1 MIPYNKN
8 IVQCQIKV
16 YGIPN
21 QVIAS
26 QIIFLSTNINPV
38 SDEFIQDPVDQPFYV
53 LLTFSSKKEAKEVHR
68 LFGSQYEFD
77 QIKYQNAL
85 YIQDVNINN
94 YEELNYLKQNLI
106 VLKNTSRGSLTQTYE
121 TSSER
126 TQQLQKLQESLH
138 RYQLKDQVKYHDL
151 VQQILQVLFDIGQF
165 LPTEVA
171 YGDLLQLLEKKMLSI
186 MEYVEALG
194 ELNDKERMKHVLQL
208 LNTFLNAIISGSNVL
223 LEIRLFCLGDSP
235 IPLPVYKIR
244 NKIMKNA
251 ASPFMIFESA
261 PGSGKTLMISAFIS
275 QLPQVLKYK
284 KRLYITQSTD
294 MKVQQTAK
302 ALRNILGNKQT
313 ISTKPEKQSSI
324 CVCTPIQLIKHIY
337 NNPKLIQD
345 GMFIL
350 DDFQTRSVALD
361 FIFAKLIKS
370 NQDLLN
376 IQPYQFIVVTN
387 TIDND
392 ILCYL
397 PYQTEIA
404 QRIENLSMFN
414 VVEIHL
420 DNLHDSDNLQQSTI
434 NISYQFIV
442 EFVQSMQNGEKQIGN
457 ILCFSSGQSECNQIC
472 ETLIQMF
479 KEDENITCLDF
490 AQFKNMNAPD
500 TYAKIKELM
509 ENKNSLFV
517 VPISVYGQ
525 TPESDNSIL
534 FATVPD
540 DIKDRFVKVVVG
552 SNMDESCS
560 FVEDVI
566 VVVDSGVVQEF
577 SWDEE
582 MKINIV
588 QEKKVSDSVRNFRKN
603 LAARTRVGYACIIEN
618 QELEEQQPE
627 IQRLDLKHAI
637 LLFKE
642 IDIEWNDNVLDRL
655 PSSPDRINIANS
667 LNVLQIMQALDSQN
681 QITEKGL
688 RLLKYQ
694 NIEPVIACV
703 FERLLKEGD
712 IFLLISVIA
721 HSYITCQS
729 NLITNIFS
737 KTACENFTEE
747 SDLATL
753 VKCFISIE
761 QQKSQTRKQYCV
773 NNGFNYSVYIQ
784 IRQQVQYVF
793 DTIINSNKGQL
804 FEIVENDN
812 IIENRVESEVE
823 VDYFN
828 NFIVQIDQNQIL
840 TVLDLYVQY
849 LVEIR
854 QEIDQSN
861 IQINNFACVQNT
873 QTIPQQ
879 KYYQVLQND
888 LKNYI
893 ICGSRPG
900 CKNIIAHSQVF
911 FYSLSY
917 NKKSGVYYGQFMHR
931 LQNSYKCSYSVSVP
945 QNAIMLPFTKMLVSQ
960 FFENNLDYNFIMK
973 MIVRTNSDQIEFLA
987 ESLDKKSLYYTVDR
1001 QINQTTINIMNQI
1014 VKRIIQISAVCP
1026 TTLISRYPGLPDYY
1040 VEFFQTDNKSDARF
1054 IQKQANN
1061 ENLAP
1066 FAYSLNQKAVQLLV
1080 HSKVEFKISYVFDL
1094 KMNHATFREY
1104 GYSHD
1109 FNYTGDHVSRS
1120 RNGNVVNQLII
1131 IADKKIQ
1138 ELPQLKWM
1146 GQLDERQVPL
1156 QYVLKDKSAETQSS
1170 QAAGNQGQYLPFN
1183 IASKDLQKHPQI
1195 IQDIKEL
1202 VREMNIN
1209 NVDFTQ
1215 NGFTGNANNI
1225 QRIIH
1230 EVNSG
1235 FPLNLSLKEIRYYN
1249 IPRVQIESIVSSYV
1263 DAQIIFGKNNSI
1275 IVHSSLYE
1283 EINNKILD
1291 LLDNNQDN
1299 LISFMSCGND
1309 VCLPNTMS
1317 ISSIVNKELKC
1328 TFYCPGCIQSQLE
1341 NQVKEAEIQIKLGE
1355 GEENNGKFISFFFE
1369 NQEFMQLALQILNKT
1384 GELVSH
1390 HNKDFKFCPICNK
1403 LATKCGTAGV
1413 DTLLYSCV
1421 TCNHKWCSDCGD
1433 WHKPGK
1439 TCVGLGNNKRCPGCK
1454 SVTEKIDGCNRIKC
1468 PCGTYWCWVC
1478 GTFAG
1483 ATAQIVYQHLTTAH
1497 GGYW

>member
-1 MIPYNKN
+1 MNGQNNQSNRPLTVNNQKTVRIQELKALKNNLRKYELKNK
-8 IVQCQIKV
+8 
-16 YGIPN
+16 
-21 QVIAS
+21 A
-26 QIIFLSTNINPV
+26 
-38 SDEFIQDPVDQPFYV
+38 
-53 LLTFSSKKEAKEVHR
+53 
-68 LFGSQYEFD
+68 
-77 QIKYQNAL
+77 
-85 YIQDVNINN
+85 
-94 YEELNYLKQNLI
+94 KQNELA
-106 VLKNTSRGSLTQTYE
+106 
-121 TSSER
+121 
-126 TQQLQKLQESLH
+126 
-138 RYQLKDQVKYHDL
+138 
-151 VQQILQVLFDIGQF
+151 QQIQQTILDISYF

-171 YGDLLQLLEKKMLSI
+171 YGDLLQLLQRKMLSI

-194 ELNDKERMKHVLQL
+194 ELNDKQRMMHVLQL

-244 NKIMKNA
+244 NKIMQNL

-275 QLPQVLKYK
+275 QLPQVVQDK

-294 MKVQQTAK
+294 MKAQQTVVSLK
-302 ALRNILGNKQT
+302 NILGK
-313 ISTKPEKQSSI
+313 TKINAKPWQKSNI

-337 NNPKLIQD
+337 NNAECIQD

-361 FIFAKLIKS
+361 FMFAKLFENQKNIK
-370 NQDLLN
+370 
-376 IQPYQFIVVTN
+376 IPYQFVVVTN
-387 TIDND
+387 IIHSD
-392 ILCYL
+392 IIKKF
-397 PYQTEIA
+397 PQNQYQLMQKI
-404 QRIENLSMFN
+404 INPSLYN
-414 VVEIHL
+414 VVEIRPVS
-420 DNLHDSDNLQQSTI
+420 NNLQQSTADI
-434 NISYQFIV
+434 PGEFIV
-442 EFVQSMQNGEKQIGN
+442 NFIKSIQRGDKQIGN
-457 ILCFSSGQSECNQIC
+457 ILCFSSGQAECDQIC

-479 KEDENITCLDF
+479 KEDQNITCLDF

-500 TYAKIKELM
+500 TYAKIKELVG
-509 ENKNSLFV
+509 NKNSLFV

-534 FATVPD
+534 FAAVPD

-560 FVEDVI
+560 FVDDVI
-566 VVVDSGVVQEF
+566 LVVDSGVVQEL
-577 SWDEE
+577 SWNEK

-603 LAARTRVGYACIIEN
+603 LAARTRVGYACVIEN

-637 LLFKE
+637 LIFKE
-642 IDIEWNDNVLDRL
+642 SQIEWTTQVLNKL
-655 PSSPDRINIANS
+655 PSSPNRNNITNS
-667 LNVLQIMQALDSQN
+667 MKILKTIQALDSQN

-761 QQKSQTRKQYCV
+761 QQKSQTRKQYCI

-784 IRQQVQYVF
+784 MRQQVQYVF
-793 DTIINSNKGQL
+793 DTIITSNKGQL

-828 NFIVQIDQNQIL
+828 NFIVRIDQNQIL

-861 IQINNFACVQNT
+861 IQINNFACVQNI

-917 NKKSGVYYGQFMHR
+917 NKKSGMYYGQFMHR

-973 MIVRTNSDQIEFLA
+973 MILRTNSDQTEFLA

-1001 QINQTTINIMNQI
+1001 QINQTTVSIMNQI
-1014 VKRIIQISAVCP
+1014 VKRIVQISAVCP

-1061 ENLAP
+1061 ENVAP
-1066 FAYSLNQKAVQLLV
+1066 FAYSLNQKSVQLLV

-1094 KMNHATFREY
+1094 KMNHVTFREY

-1138 ELPQLKWM
+1138 ELPQLKWVD
-1146 GQLDERQVPL
+1146 QLDERQVPL
-1156 QYVLKDKSAETQSS
+1156 QYILKDKSAETQSS

-1202 VREMNIN
+1202 IREMNIN

-1215 NGFTGNANNI
+1215 NGFTGDANNI

-1235 FPLNLSLKEIRYYN
+1235 YPVQLSLSEIRYYN

-1263 DAQIIFGKNNSI
+1263 VAQIIFRRNSI

-1283 EINNKILD
+1283 EINNKVLD

-1309 VCLPNTMS
+1309 MCLPNTTS
-1317 ISSIVNKELKC
+1317 ISSIVNKQLKC

-1413 DTLLYSCV
+1413 DTLLYSCA

-1439 TCVGLGNNKRCPGCK
+1439 TCDQLGNMQRCPNCK
-1454 SVTEKIDGCNRIKC
+1454 ILFEKDGGCNHITCKC
-1468 PCGTYWCWVC
+1468 GAHWCYVC
-1478 GTFAG
+1478 GKQYTQD
-1483 ATAQIVYQHLTTAH
+1483 TIYPHLTQVH
-1497 GGYW
+1497 GGYFTQ

>member
-1 MIPYNKN
+1 MNGQN
-8 IVQCQIKV
+8 
-16 YGIPN
+16 N
-21 QVIAS
+21 QFNRPFTVNNLNVVKS
-26 QIIFLSTNINPV
+26 QELKAF
-38 SDEFIQDPVDQPFYV
+38 Q
-53 LLTFSSKKEAKEVHR
+53 EALK
-68 LFGSQYEFD
+68 
-77 QIKYQNAL
+77 
-85 YIQDVNINN
+85 N
-94 YEELNYLKQNLI
+94 YE
-106 VLKNTSRGSLTQTYE
+106 
-121 TSSER
+121 
-126 TQQLQKLQESLH
+126 
-138 RYQLKDQVKYHDL
+138 LKDGVKDNEL
-151 VQQILQVLFDIGQF
+151 VKQILQVILDISEC
-165 LPTEVA
+165 LPENIA
-171 YGDLLQLLEKKMLSI
+171 YGDLLQLLERKMLSI

-194 ELNDKERMKHVLQL
+194 ELNDKERMIHVLQL

-223 LEIRLFCLGDSP
+223 LDIRLFCLGDSP

-244 NKIMKNA
+244 NRIMKNA
-251 ASPFMIFESA
+251 ASAFMMFESA

-275 QLPQVLKYK
+275 QLPQVLKDK
-284 KRLYITQSTD
+284 KRLYITQSTEI
-294 MKVQQTAK
+294 KVQQTAK
-302 ALRNILGNKQT
+302 TLRNILGKTFKINA
-313 ISTKPEKQSSI
+313 KPEKESNI
-324 CVCTPIQLIKHIY
+324 CVCTPIQLIQHIY
-337 NNPKLIQD
+337 NNPKLIQG

-361 FIFAKLIKS
+361 FMFAKLIQ
-370 NQDLLN
+370 NQKLLN
-376 IQPYQFIVVTN
+376 VPYQFIVVTN
-387 TIDND
+387 IINND
-392 ILCYL
+392 ILNYL
-397 PYQTEIA
+397 PQNQSQLIIH
-404 QRIENLSMFN
+404 IESQSLFN
-414 VVEIHL
+414 VVEAHPDCKI
-420 DNLHDSDNLQQSTI
+420 LQQSTVD
-434 NISYQFIV
+434 ISCDSIQEFIYNT
-442 EFVQSMQNGEKQIGN
+442 QNCQMDITGN
-457 ILCFSSGQSECNQIC
+457 ILCFSSSQVECDQIN
-472 ETLIQMF
+472 ENLIQIF
-479 KEDENITCLDF
+479 KEDQNITCLDF

-517 VPISVYGQ
+517 VPICVSGQ

-534 FATVPD
+534 FTAVPD
-540 DIKDRFVKVVVG
+540 DIKDRFVKVVIG

-566 VVVDSGVVQEF
+566 LVVDSGVVQEL
-577 SWDEE
+577 SWDDE
-582 MKINIV
+582 MKMNIV

-603 LAARTRVGYACIIEN
+603 LAARTRKGYACVIEN
-618 QELEEQQPE
+618 PELEEQQPE
-627 IQRLDLKHAI
+627 IQRLDLKQAI
-637 LLFKE
+637 LEFKE
-642 IDIEWNDNVLDRL
+642 NKIEWTAQVLNKL
-655 PSSPDRINIANS
+655 PSSPNRINITNS
-667 LNVLQIMQALDSQN
+667 LKILKTIYALDSQN
-681 QITEKGL
+681 QITEQGL

-729 NLITNIFS
+729 NLITDIFS
-737 KTACENFTEE
+737 KSACENFTEE

-761 QQKSQTRKQYCV
+761 QQKSQTRKQYCI

-793 DTIINSNKGQL
+793 DTIITSNKGQL

-828 NFIVQIDQNQIL
+828 NFIVRIDQNQIL

-861 IQINNFACVQNT
+861 IQINNFACVQNI

-900 CKNIIAHSQVF
+900 CKNIIAYSQVF

-973 MIVRTNSDQIEFLA
+973 MILRTNSDQTEFLA

-1001 QINQTTINIMNQI
+1001 QINQSTVSIMNQI
-1014 VKRIIQISAVCP
+1014 VKRIVQISAVCP

-1061 ENLAP
+1061 ENVAP
-1066 FAYSLNQKAVQLLV
+1066 FAYSLNQKSVQLLV

-1109 FNYTGDHVSRS
+1109 FNYTGDQVSRS

-1131 IADKKIQ
+1131 ISDKQIQ
-1138 ELPQLKWM
+1138 ELPQLKWV

-1170 QAAGNQGQYLPFN
+1170 QSSGNQGQYLPFN

-1202 VREMNIN
+1202 IQLLKIRDVN
-1209 NVDFTQ
+1209 FTQ

-1225 QRIIH
+1225 QRIIN

-1249 IPRVQIESIVSSYV
+1249 IPRVQIESIVSSFV
-1263 DAQIIFGKNNSI
+1263 DAQIRFGRNNSI

-1283 EINNKILD
+1283 EINNQILD

-1309 VCLPNTMS
+1309 ICLPNTTS
-1317 ISSIVNKELKC
+1317 IASIVGKELKYQ
-1328 TFYCPGCIQSQLE
+1328 FYCEDCIQLMLQKQLQE
-1341 NQVKEAEIQIKLGE
+1341 GEMQIKLGSGIE
-1355 GEENNGKFISFFFE
+1355 HNGKFISFF
-1369 NQEFMQLALQILNKT
+1369 LQSRKLRETATNILLRT
-1384 GELVSH
+1384 GELKAH
-1390 HNKDFKFCPICNK
+1390 FNKEFKFCNRCNQVGI
-1403 LATKCGTAGV
+1403 KCGTPGI
-1413 DTLLYSCV
+1413 DQLLYSCNR
-1421 TCNHKWCSDCGD
+1421 CNHKWCSECGE
-1433 WHKPGK
+1433 WHKSGEK
-1439 TCVGLGNNKRCPGCK
+1439 CVNIGNHKRCPYCK
-1454 SVTEKIDGCNRIKC
+1454 IYFEKLDKTTCNHIEC
-1468 PCGTYWCWVC
+1468 VC
-1478 GTFAG
+1478 GAHWCYICGKQFEYME
-1483 ATAQIVYQHLTTAH
+1483 IYPHMHKAH
-1497 GGYW
+1497 GGTHTEE

>member
-1 MIPYNKN
+1 MNGQNNQFNRPFTVNNLN
-8 IVQCQIKV
+8 IVK
-16 YGIPN
+16 
-21 QVIAS
+21 S
-26 QIIFLSTNINPV
+26 QELK
-38 SDEFIQDPVDQPFYV
+38 EFQET
-53 LLTFSSKKEAKEVHR
+53 LK
-68 LFGSQYEFD
+68 
-77 QIKYQNAL
+77 
-85 YIQDVNINN
+85 N
-94 YEELNYLKQNLI
+94 YE
-106 VLKNTSRGSLTQTYE
+106 
-121 TSSER
+121 
-126 TQQLQKLQESLH
+126 
-138 RYQLKDQVKYHDL
+138 LKDQAKDNELVK
-151 VQQILQVLFDIGQF
+151 QILQVILDISEC
-165 LPTEVA
+165 LPENIA
-171 YGDLLQLLEKKMLSI
+171 YGDLLQLLEKKMLSLI
-186 MEYVEALG
+186 LYVEELG
-194 ELNDKERMKHVLQL
+194 ELNDKARMTHVLQL
-208 LNTFLNAIISGSNVL
+208 LNTFLNAIISGSSVL

-244 NKIMKNA
+244 NRIMKNA
-251 ASPFMIFESA
+251 ASAFMMFESA

-275 QLPQVLKYK
+275 QLPQVLKDK

-302 ALRNILGNKQT
+302 ALRNILGKQQT
-313 ISTKPEKQSSI
+313 ISTKLEKKSHAKTEKKSNI
-324 CVCTPIQLIKHIY
+324 CVCTPIELIQYIH
-337 NNPKLIQD
+337 NNPEVLQG

-350 DDFQTRSVALD
+350 DDFQTRTVVLD
-361 FIFAKLIKS
+361 VLFAKVLHFM
-370 NQDLLN
+370 
-376 IQPYQFIVVTN
+376 IQQMKMNKYFCPYQFTILADHFDNGIYQFVTSGQESN
-387 TIDND
+387 LI
-392 ILCYL
+392 I
-397 PYQTEIA
+397 QV
-404 QRIENLSMFN
+404 ENKSMFN
-414 VVEIHL
+414 IVE
-420 DNLHDSDNLQQSTI
+420 LHSDSQNVQQSTVDI
-434 NISYQFIV
+434 PCEFMV
-442 EFVQSMQNGEKQIGN
+442 EFIQSIQRGDKQKGT

-472 ETLIQMF
+472 ETLIQIF

-560 FVEDVI
+560 FVDDVI
-566 VVVDSGVVQEF
+566 LVVDSGVVQEL
-577 SWDEE
+577 SWNEK

-603 LAARTRVGYACIIEN
+603 LAARTRKGYACVVEN
-618 QELEEQQPE
+618 PELEEQQPE
-627 IQRLDLKHAI
+627 IERLDLKQAI
-637 LLFKE
+637 LALKE
-642 IDIEWNDNVLDRL
+642 SKINLEYITQTL
-655 PSSPDRINIANS
+655 PSQPDNTQIKNA
-667 LNVLQIMQALDSQN
+667 LQLLFDLRAISSKGV
-681 QITEKGL
+681 ITDFGK
-688 RLLKYQ
+688 RLLNYK
-694 NIEPVIACV
+694 NIDPMIGCV
-703 FERLLKEGD
+703 FDDMLMMHDQINTIIGLIAYYLTVNNT
-712 IFLLISVIA
+712 IFVVD
-721 HSYITCQS
+721 
-729 NLITNIFS
+729 NFS
-737 KTACENFTEE
+737 KCLNQCFTEE
-747 SDLATL
+747 SDAATL
-753 VKCFISIE
+753 VKCFLSVE
-761 QQKSQTRKQYCV
+761 KQKIDVRNQYCKD
-773 NNGFNYSVYIQ
+773 NGLNITVYEEVRVKVTNVLNTLSNSHEEQNVEYYDKIFEKLLEINETQ
-784 IRQQVQYVF
+784 ILNALDMYVDF
-793 DTIINSNKGQL
+793 TSKLQKRIDPTKESFHFQGISNL
-804 FEIVENDN
+804 
-812 IIENRVESEVE
+812 VE
-823 VDYFN
+823 VPVY
-828 NFIVQIDQNQIL
+828 
-840 TVLDLYVQY
+840 
-849 LVEIR
+849 
-854 QEIDQSN
+854 
-861 IQINNFACVQNT
+861 
-873 QTIPQQ
+873 
-879 KYYQVLQND
+879 
-888 LKNYI
+888 NYI
-893 ICGSRPG
+893 SNQSPVIFQQRPG
-900 CKNIIAHSQVF
+900 CTSVVAYSDVF
-911 FYSLSY
+911 FFEIQYG
-917 NKKSGVYYGQFMHR
+917 KISGVQKSKFMHR
-931 LQNSYKCSYSVSVP
+931 VKNSYKCSYSVSVP
-945 QNAIMLPFTKMLVSQ
+945 QNAIMLPFTKMLIQ
-960 FFENNLDYNFIMK
+960 QYFTGDQAYNFIKK
-973 MIVRTNSDQIEFLA
+973 MNLRTISEETEFLA
-987 ESLDKKSLYYTVDR
+987 ESLDKKQLFYIVDR
-1001 QINQTTINIMNQI
+1001 NISQDSINNMKQ
-1014 VKRIIQISAVCP
+1014 VVEKLVQISAVCP

-1061 ENLAP
+1061 ENVAP

-1109 FNYTGDHVSRS
+1109 FNYTGDQVSRS

-1131 IADKKIQ
+1131 IADMKIQ
-1138 ELPQLKWM
+1138 ELPQLKWV

-1170 QAAGNQGQYLPFN
+1170 QSSGNQGQYLPFN

-1202 VREMNIN
+1202 IREMNIN

-1215 NGFTGNANNI
+1215 NGFTGDANNI

-1235 FPLNLSLKEIRYYN
+1235 YPLNLSLKEIRYYN

-1263 DAQIIFGKNNSI
+1263 DAQIRFGRNNSI

-1309 VCLPNTMS
+1309 ICLPNTMS

-1369 NQEFMQLALQILNKT
+1369 NQELMKLALQILNKT

-1403 LATKCGTAGV
+1403 LTTKCGTAGV
-1413 DTLLYSCV
+1413 DTLLYSCA

-1439 TCVGLGNNKRCPGCK
+1439 TCVQLVNMKRCPSCK
-1454 SVTEKIDGCNRIKC
+1454 IPTDKISGCNHITC
-1468 PCGTYWCWVC
+1468 NCGAHWCYVC
-1478 GTFAG
+1478 GKQCTA
-1483 ATAQIVYQHLTTAH
+1483 ATIYTHLQEVH
-1497 GGYW
+1497 GGHSTQ